1 MVNDAEIKKI
11 AFSVH
16 PIDLSI
22 IDQHNAELANPG
34 RSAALRHIIR
44 EWARENG
51 FTGAVTITPAVVSI
65 PENGQYRETAAVS
78 VIRDASGKVLVIP
91 AEDTEEG

>member
-11 AFSVH
+11 AFSLH

-22 IDQHNAELANPG
+22 IDAHNAELANPG

-44 EWARENG
+44 EWAESRPVKVPVIG
-51 FTGAVTITPAVVSI
+51 H
-65 PENGQYRETAAVS
+65 
-78 VIRDASGKVLVIP
+78 IRDGKVVM
-91 AEDTEEG
+91 DEESFNSL

>member
-22 IDQHNAELANPG
+22 IDAHNAELANPG

-44 EWARENG
+44 EWAESKPVRVPVIG
-51 FTGAVTITPAVVSI
+51 H
-65 PENGQYRETAAVS
+65 
-78 VIRDASGKVLVIP
+78 IRDGKVILD
-91 AEDTEEG
+91 EDALESL

>member
-22 IDQHNAELANPG
+22 IDAHNTELANPG

-44 EWARENG
+44 EWAESRPVKVPIVGRIENG
-51 FTGAVTITPAVVSI
+51 
-65 PENGQYRETAAVS
+65 R
-78 VIRDASGKVLVIP
+78 VILDDAGKELVGT
-91 AEDTEEG
+91 DTKYE